1 MAKKNEIYQPQEY
14 TIKKGGKAFAFFGFI
29 FLGIWSII
37 NLYPLFWM
45 ITFSLKDNQQ
55 IQKTHRFL
63 FPKGWPNEWH
73 WENYKSLNYSSLIV
87 YFKNSIIVTALA
99 ILISMVAAIM
109 ASYAIMRIQWRASK
123 AVNGMFLL
131 GITIPVQAS
140 LVPIYTICRY
150 FDWLDTRTS
159 LIIPYAAFALAMSLL
174 IANSFIVGIP
184 KDLDEA
190 AYIDGCSRFGV
201 FFRVIV
207 PLMLPSVSTI
217 AIYSF
222 LQCWNE
228 LMFASVFVNDED
240 VRTLPVGIKEYTGT
254 FTVKWGPIGA
264 VITIATIPMILTYVL
279 LSRKIQE
286 SFIAGAIKG

>member
-14 TIKKGGKAFAFFGFI
+14 TIKKGGKAFGIFGFI

-63 FPKGWPNEWH
+63 LPKGWPNEWH